1 MAKARQQSAN
11 QTEQLVQFRHREAQR
26 IANAVAAH
34 EARRRDRKPSF
45 LPRAPGG
52 GGGGGG
58 GAFRLALFTGAWLKG
73 TLKVV
78 RFAAATNETV
88 SAQNVFGGIAPVNPS
103 NMQRKVGIAQEGTTW
118 IAIAA
123 ECS

>member
-11 QTEQLVQFRHREAQR
+11 QAEQLVQFRHREAQR
-26 IANAVAAH
+26 IANTVAAH

-52 GGGGGG
+52 GVG

-78 RFAAATNETV
+78 RFAAATNQTI

-103 NMQRKVGIAQEGTTW
+103 GMQRKVGIAQDGTTW
-118 IAIAA
+118 IVIAA

>member
-45 LPRAPGG
+45 LPRAPGAG
-52 GGGGGG
+52 GGA
-58 GAFRLALFTGAWLKG
+58 AFRLALFTGAWIKG

-103 NMQRKVGIAQEGTTW
+103 NMQRKVGIAQEGTTTTW